1 MDKYTDTRAMWTTG
15 DELLYL
21 RGLPRRD
28 GCRMGEHR
36 GGTVDARSILESWLA
51 TYRKREWP
59 VTVDVAK
66 CHLMAIRLIEE
77 MEG

>member
-1 MDKYTDTRAMWTTG
+1 MDKYTDTRATWTTG

-28 GCRMGEHR
+28 GCRMGAHR
-36 GGTVDARSILESWLA
+36 GGAVDARSILESWLA
-51 TYRKREWP
+51 TYRTREWP